1 MTDISVSTLNIL
13 FYCTE
18 FVTAQPLI
26 VLCISSLISSSELCI
41 NIYELRITSVP
52 NFLFCISAVNVFPRF
67 DKCVPHISVNV
78 FPVKSN
84 SFPVTDNFN
93 Q

>member
-18 FVTAQPLI
+18 FVTAQPLL
-26 VLCISSLISSSELCI
+26 VLYISSLISSSELCN
-41 NIYELRITSVP
+41 NIHEVRITSKP

-67 DKCVPHISVNV
+67 DKCVPQILVNV
-78 FPVKSN
+78 FPKI
-84 SFPVTDNFN
+84 F
-93 Q
+93 